1 MRVSFPTLGQAKAVN
16 AMDAF
21 TKLWPFAAK
30 QKSDRGRRGFGAP
43 RNGKRERNLCLSEW
57 PSPSFAPAPAAARSS
72 AAARC
77 SSPTFRQRHRCK
89 IGRASG
95 RERVGKYVSN
105 LGGG

>member
-1 MRVSFPTLGQAKAVN
+1 
-16 AMDAF
+16 MDAF

-72 AAARC
+72 AAARRSEEHTSELQSLMRTSYAVFC
-77 SSPTFRQRHRCK
+77 LQKKQTNTHIHHIHYKVYLHTTDCK
-89 IGRASG
+89 
-95 RERVGKYVSN
+95 
-105 LGGG
+105 